1 MLAEVVTALR
11 RPLAGQFPY
20 LRPPAAQLAVVAVA
34 AASDFFD
41 GILARRFGGSRVGPF
56 IDPVAD
62 KAFMAAA
69 FLTVATRGGLHPFE
83 IAAVLLRDIVA
94 ALGFA
99 GSWMLR
105 RPVALPAPAG
115 RQAVT
120 VAQWL
125 TLGAFLAPT
134 PPRPP
139 PAWAPHS

>member
-62 KAFMAAA
+62 KAFMVPA
-69 FLTVATRGGLHPFE
+69 FLTVATRGGLDPFV
-83 IAAVLLRDIVA
+83 IAARCLG
-94 ALGFA
+94 ALGPTP
-99 GSWMLR
+99 G
-105 RPVALPAPAG
+105 LPA
-115 RQAVT
+115 RRV
-120 VAQWL
+120 V
-125 TLGAFLAPT
+125 
-134 PPRPP
+134 R
-139 PAWAPHS
+139 

>member
-62 KAFMAAA
+62 KAFMVAA

-83 IAAVLLRDIVA
+83 IAAVLLPGI
-94 ALGFA
+94 L
-99 GSWMLR
+99 
-105 RPVALPAPAG
+105 AG
-115 RQAVT
+115 RGLRATRVW
-120 VAQWL
+120 AQ
-125 TLGAFLAPT
+125 P
-134 PPRPP
+134 
-139 PAWAPHS
+139 